1 MFVRFAR
8 CEMSRREDQENF
20 RPAAPGVFVTG
31 DEACI
36 RQSRRDDIGFIP
48 MLSNKT
54 LGFARKIF
62 HRPSRQYFPRHGW
75 APPWRRPP
83 PVLAG
88 RAVNAFT
95 FEMFTTS

>member
-1 MFVRFAR
+1 
-8 CEMSRREDQENF
+8 
-20 RPAAPGVFVTG
+20 
-31 DEACI
+31 
-36 RQSRRDDIGFIP
+36 

-88 RAVNAFT
+88 RAVNTFT